1 MRGKAT
7 SRLLSVAIGLSAWA
21 LGIAAENDTNAEGGA
36 VAMRPQNVIVFSSG
50 KNLAVAE
57 ALADGLRADDCRPVV
72 WKDYFQA
79 VFGSE
84 YGRTKSYALFPFL
97 SKKIPSFDFAVVVA
111 GDDDATRKDSPATDW
126 NGFDPSSGGEHDFI
140 TTRDNVV
147 FELGMCCMAL
157 GETRVVL
164 VRHKDVRLLDDLR
177 GRNADQRKVEGPS
190 GLKSTLLTTDNIQL
204 TAFEYSDPADLPGIA
219 AKIRDYVRA
228 SHDVFA
234 PVVIGAACAT
244 ASGYIGNFV
253 SSLCHGLADARA
265 SDSPEGFLSYGGQPC
280 TAEEARQHMDP
291 ATAEIL
297 VLLPDSSCPA
307 PEEFLRD
314 PKGFLFGNWYPSQ
327 GVRTDGRLEDR
338 RRPIE
343 FCADVSDSGVRYVDV
358 PTTILASYETAR
370 RILEIDADE
379 ERVEVGQKTRFLAK
393 EMDNFEAALRKL
405 LVPHPSG
412 EGYAIP
418 GGGPASEYRIRVEKA
433 DFRDSGRHAALH
445 PLQNP

>member
-1 MRGKAT
+1 
-7 SRLLSVAIGLSAWA
+7 
-21 LGIAAENDTNAEGGA
+21 
-36 VAMRPQNVIVFSSG
+36 MRPQNIIVFSSG
-50 KNLAVAE
+50 KNLKVAE
-57 ALADGLRADDCRPVV
+57 RLADGMRSDDCRPVV

-84 YGRTKSYALFPFL
+84 YERTKSYALFPFL

-126 NGFDPSSGGEHDFI
+126 QGFAPSSGNEHDFI

-157 GETRVVL
+157 GETRVIL

-177 GRNADQRKVEGPS
+177 GRNADQRKVEGAD
-190 GLKSTLLTTDNIQL
+190 GLECTLLTTDNIQL
-204 TAFEYSDPADLPGIA
+204 TAFEYSDMADLPGMATNIL
-219 AKIRDYVRA
+219 DYVRK

-253 SSLCHGLADARA
+253 ASLCHGLAAARA
-265 SDSPEGFLSYGGQPC
+265 PGNPERFLSYGGRAC
-280 TAEEARQHMDP
+280 TPEEARRHVDP
-291 ATAEIL
+291 KTAEIL
-297 VLLPDSSCPA
+297 ILLPDSSRPP
-307 PEEFLRD
+307 PEEFLKN
-314 PKGFLFGNWYPSQ
+314 PKRFLFGNWYPNQ
-327 GVRTDGRLEDR
+327 GVRTDGRLEDK

-379 ERVEVGQKTRFLAK
+379 EKMEVGQKTRFLAK

-405 LVPHPSG
+405 LVPHSSG
-412 EGYAIP
+412 DGYAVP
-418 GGGPASEYRIRVEKA
+418 GNGPAAEYRIRIEKV
-433 DFRDSGRHAALH
+433 DFRDSGRHAARH
-445 PLQNP
+445 PFQNP